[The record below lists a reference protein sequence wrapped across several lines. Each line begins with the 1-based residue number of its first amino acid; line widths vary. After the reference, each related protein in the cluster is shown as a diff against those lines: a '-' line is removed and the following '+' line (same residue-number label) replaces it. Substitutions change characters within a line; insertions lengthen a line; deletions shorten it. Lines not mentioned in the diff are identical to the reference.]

1 MAGESNQALLRF
13 VLQRSHPDT
22 GVEEGV
28 FRAAYELR
36 DGTRVAVQDRELLKG
51 LLSWFETNLAIPER
65 FNRTKSKGYYRRNTS
80 GVSWIKPSAQEHIAK
95 MRALVLILENNGYCV
110 SQITTTRPGY
120 VIFQDDHQVIAE
132 PFRDDR

>member
-1 MAGESNQALLRF
+1 
-13 VLQRSHPDT
+13 
-22 GVEEGV
+22 
-28 FRAAYELR
+28 
-36 DGTRVAVQDRELLKG
+36 

-65 FNRTKSKGYYRRNTS
+65 FNRTNSKGYYRRRNTA

-95 MRALVLILENNGYCV
+95 MRALVLILENNGYLV

-132 PFRDDR
+132 PFRDNR